1 MSETEEEIIEKG
13 ENLVKKSRLF
23 LQWGSV
29 VGLSIIGGVFIL
41 VFVTS
46 SLSDYRFND
55 ILYEHLAAAIGV
67 PLSALTALALV
78 MALENVAGNVELEA
92 FGLKFKGASGP
103 IIMWVICFLALIAGI
118 KALW

>member
-1 MSETEEEIIEKG
+1 MGKTEEEILESG

-29 VGLSIIGGVFIL
+29 AALSSIGA
-41 VFVTS
+41 VFVLIFIGS
-46 SLSDYRFND
+46 SLTDVRFNE

-78 MALENVAGNVELEA
+78 MALENVAGNIELET

-103 IIMWVICFLALIAGI
+103 IIMWVICFLALVAGI